1 VIGIPQLLI
10 GAFVAVILSG
20 AGGYLAGR
28 HDGRKLEAGEQD
40 RAAQAIAQARL
51 EMEQV
56 TSAAIQKIEVRNVTI
71 RQKAET
77 VTREVPVY
85 RDCKHDADGLR
96 LINEALAPGWTEP
109 ARQGKL
115 PRDPDPAD
123 R

>member
-1 VIGIPQLLI
+1 MIGIPQLLV
-10 GAFVAVILSG
+10 GAFIAVILAGS
-20 AGGYLAGR
+20 GGYLAGR
-28 HDGRKLEAGEQD
+28 HDGRRLEAGEQD

-56 TSAAIQKIEVRNVTI
+56 TAAAIQRIEVRNVTI

-77 VTREVPVY
+77 ITREVPVY

-96 LINEALAPGWTEP
+96 LVNESLAPGWTEP
-109 ARQGKL
+109 PGAGKL
-115 PRDPDPAD
+115 SGKPDSAD